1 MLAPGAYIN
10 PAEKWQRLVKAEL
23 LLEGAGALQFDAMIV
38 GNADLVFGKDFL
50 LSQARKHNLP
60 YLGANL
66 QDAASGK
73 AIFPAYVVKSLGKL
87 KVGVVGLV
95 PENLDAEGLKGTP
108 ALPAL
113 QAAVKELKAQQVDV
127 IVALSNQAFGV
138 NEKLAETVPE
148 LEVIVAGG
156 TKQKLDAPKVVGNA
170 VILEAGNRGK
180 HQGFFEAT
188 RLEDTLGWQNT
199 GPQSEQA
206 SRRAQLAKRVEL
218 LQRRLQSSV
227 DEAERRRLVGQLAH
241 YNRELTE
248 LNTPTEPGK
257 VARRNLFQNVQQPLS
272 REVEDEPALK
282 VRVDRALQ
290 KLNAPPPEGQ
300 ELASLQPPPALS
312 GDVVGSEACA
322 GCHVKEYEQW
332 KTTPHARAYATL
344 EKLNRNNDYQCF
356 SCHVTASFLPGGP
369 IDPQQVTTAL
379 QNVGCE
385 SCHMP
390 GKKHVAQPT
399 ADKLPAQVPE
409 TICLQCHTKEQTG
422 GRFVYSEYLPKVV
435 HALTTAPA
443 AHP

>member
-23 LLEGAGALQFDAMIV
+23 LLEGAGALQFDAMTI

-50 LSQARKHNLP
+50 LAQARKHNLP

-73 AIFPAYVVKSLGKL
+73 AIFPAYTVKTLGKL

-95 PENLDAEGLKGTP
+95 PETLDTEGLKGTP

-113 QAAVKELKAQQVDV
+113 QAAVQELKAQQVDV
-127 IVALSNQAFGV
+127 IVALSNQGFGV
-138 NEKLAETVPE
+138 NEKLAEAVPE
-148 LEVIVAGG
+148 LEVIVSGG
-156 TKQKLDAPKVVGNA
+156 TKQKLDVPKVVGNA
-170 VILEAGNRGK
+170 VLLEAGNRGK

-188 RLEDTLGWQNT
+188 RLQDTLGWQNT
-199 GPQSEQA
+199 GPQSEQS
-206 SRRAQLAKRVEL
+206 SRRSQLVQRVDL
-218 LQRRLQSSV
+218 LQKRLQSSS
-227 DEAERRRLVGQLAH
+227 DEAERRRLVGQIAH
-241 YNRELTE
+241 YNSELSQM
-248 LNTPTEPGK
+248 NAPTEPGK
-257 VARRNLFQNVQQPLS
+257 VARKNLFQNVQEPLS
-272 REVEDEPALK
+272 RTVEDEPEMK
-282 VRVDRALQ
+282 VRVDRALT

-300 ELASLQPPPALS
+300 ELAALQPVPALT
-312 GDVVGSEACA
+312 GDVVGSQACA
-322 GCHVKEYEQW
+322 GCHAKEYEQW

-356 SCHVTASFLPGGP
+356 SCHVTGSFLPGGP
-369 IDPQQVTTAL
+369 IDPRQVTAEL

-390 GKKHVAQPT
+390 GKNHLSNPA
-399 ADKLPAQVPE
+399 ANKLPAQVPE
-409 TICLQCHTKEQTG
+409 TLCLQCHTKEQTG